1 MTVHSI
7 LYSPPRY
14 YLKGLTLTQPALAE
28 AWACSYD
35 KRYPYDVMWAN
46 SSPNRPGQRLGRAY
60 YRCIGRYELLELS
73 QTRQLW
79 LGQACNSKKPSIL
92 SLGIKVIHFTKFQTK
107 SEQKL
112 KKTVKSWC
120 AQNLSNGWVISSNPA
135 GGSNSLWETAQSM
148 KLISWIY
155 IAQKCKVYLALHV
168 WCSGLGSRLS
178 NSAVPSRVRV
188 NSRILFALSINRG
201 IDDYY
206 NCSTRCT

>member
-7 LYSPPRY
+7 LYSLPRY

-92 SLGIKVIHFTKFQTK
+92 SLGITPIHFTKFQTK

-112 KKTVKSWC
+112 KK
-120 AQNLSNGWVISSNPA
+120 QLSHGAHKIRQMAEWLAVILQVDQIPCEKLLNP
-135 GGSNSLWETAQSM
+135 WTIVMFYKQH
-148 KLISWIY
+148 
-155 IAQKCKVYLALHV
+155 CK
-168 WCSGLGSRLS
+168 WG
-178 NSAVPSRVRV
+178 
-188 NSRILFALSINRG
+188 
-201 IDDYY
+201 
-206 NCSTRCT
+206 TRCSFFKIPWSLLSVA